1 MIECL
6 IAAAI
11 CQTAIAPATQ
21 PITRQMAI
29 GGVGGSR
36 GFPQGTVLIIASS
49 TAPAVTQIRCSRSQ
63 QILYTMATT
72 SSPMKLAAQN
82 NIEIIITAIA
92 ATAPDIARQVST
104 AALIATVIVLVPAI
118 VLIVIATAPAYP
130 QARSSAWAMELYEK
144 SKILR
149 LARNYGV
156 EASFSVRAPPCL
168 AYGDYGISIIS

>member
-82 NIEIIITAIA
+82 NIGIIITVIA
-92 ATAPDIARQVST
+92 ATAPGIARQVST
-104 AALIATVIVLVPAI
+104 VVLIVIAIVLVPAPAI
-118 VLIVIATAPAYP
+118 VLASRL
-130 QARSSAWAMELYEK
+130 ARSSAWAMALY
-144 SKILR
+144 
-149 LARNYGV
+149 AQ
-156 EASFSVRAPPCL
+156 
-168 AYGDYGISIIS
+168 

>member
-1 MIECL
+1 
-6 IAAAI
+6 
-11 CQTAIAPATQ
+11 
-21 PITRQMAI
+21 
-29 GGVGGSR
+29 
-36 GFPQGTVLIIASS
+36 
-49 TAPAVTQIRCSRSQ
+49 
-63 QILYTMATT
+63 
-72 SSPMKLAAQN
+72 MKLAAQN
-82 NIEIIITAIA
+82 NIGIIITAIA
-92 ATAPDIARQVST
+92 ATAVDIARQVST

-168 AYGDYGISIIS
+168 AYGDCGLSIIS